1 MNHFI
6 SVKDANDPHAL
17 AQLALDVKKQPFQH
31 SGLGRNKVLGLV
43 FFNSSLRTRMST
55 TRAAYNLGMQ
65 VITLNVS
72 QDSWQL
78 EMEDGS
84 IMNRGTAEHIRE
96 AIPVMASYCDI
107 LAVRSFPGLKN
118 RALDYEDRLMKSFV
132 EMAGIPVIN
141 LESATLHPLQSLTD
155 LMTIKEFQKS
165 KRPRVVLSW
174 APHVKPLPQSVANSF
189 AQWMMAADVDLT
201 ITHPP
206 GMDLSVEFTGL
217 APIEHNQDKAFEGA
231 DFIYVKNWSSFS
243 DYGHFS
249 TMPEWMITAEKMK
262 NTHEAKLMHCLPV
275 RRNVVISDDALDSL
289 SSLVQQQAHNRLFA
303 AQAVL
308 QTLLDDQLTLSRR

>member
-1 MNHFI
+1 MKNFI
-6 SVKDANDPHAL
+6 SVKDVKDPQELVRSAL
-17 AQLALDVKKQPFQH
+17 EIKKDPFADGH
-31 SGLGRNKVLGLV
+31 IGKNKVLGLV

-84 IMNRGTAEHIRE
+84 VMNKGTAEHIRE

-118 RALDYEDRLMKSFV
+118 REKDYEDRMMKAFV
-132 EMAGIPVIN
+132 EMAGIPIVN

-155 LMTIKEFQKS
+155 LLTIQEYQQSTTPK
-165 KRPRVVLSW
+165 VVLTW

-189 AQWMMAADVDLT
+189 SEWMMAAQVDFT

-217 APIEHNQDKAFEGA
+217 APIEHNQEKALKGA
-231 DFIYVKNWSSFS
+231 DFVYVKNWSSFS
-243 DYGHFS
+243 DYGKFESNPH
-249 TMPEWMITAEKMK
+249 WMITKEKLELT
-262 NTHEAKLMHCLPV
+262 NHAKMMHCLPV
-275 RRNVVISDDALDSL
+275 RRNVVISDDALDSKH
-289 SSLVQQQAHNRLFA
+289 SIVQQQAHNRLFA

-308 QTLLDDQLTLSRR
+308 KELLASP

>member
-1 MNHFI
+1 MDHFI
-6 SVKDANDPHAL
+6 SVSDASSPDELVRNAMKIKQDPFAN
-17 AQLALDVKKQPFQH
+17 QE
-31 SGLGRNKVLGLV
+31 LGRNKVLGLI

-65 VITLNVS
+65 VMTLNVS

-84 IMNRGTAEHIRE
+84 VMDKGTAEHIRE

-107 LAVRSFPGLKN
+107 LAIRSFPGLKD
-118 RALDYEDRLMKSFV
+118 REKDYKDQLMGSFV
-132 EMAGIPVIN
+132 ELAGIPIIN

-155 LMTIKEFQKS
+155 LLTIREFQKTDNP
-165 KRPRVVLSW
+165 KVVLTW

-189 AQWMMAADVDLT
+189 AQWMMAAKMDFT

-217 APIEHNQDKAFEGA
+217 APIEHDQGKAFEGA

-243 DYGHFS
+243 DYGRFAS
-249 TMPEWMITAEKMK
+249 IPEWMVTKEKLDLT
-262 NTHEAKLMHCLPV
+262 NNAKLMHCLPV
-275 RRNVVISDDALDSL
+275 RRNVVISDDALDSDH
-289 SSLVQQQAHNRLFA
+289 SIVQQQAHNRLFA

-308 QTLLDDQLTLSRR
+308 KELLEKS

>member
-6 SVKDANDPHAL
+6 SVKDVSNLDAL
-17 AQLALDVKKQPFQH
+17 VQEAINAKQSPFAH
-31 SGLGRNKVLGLV
+31 RDLGKNKVLGLI
-43 FFNSSLRTRMST
+43 FFNASLRTRMST

-65 VITLNVS
+65 VMTLNVT

-84 IMNRGTAEHIRE
+84 VMDKGTAEHIRE

-107 LAVRSFPGLKN
+107 LGVRSFPGLKD
-118 RALDYEDRLMKSFV
+118 REKDYKDRLISSFV
-132 EMAGIPVIN
+132 ELAGIPVIN

-155 LMTIKEFQKS
+155 LMTIREFQETD
-165 KRPRVVLSW
+165 RPKVVLSW

-189 AQWMMAADVDLT
+189 AEWMMAAEVDLT

-217 APIEHNQDKAFEGA
+217 APIEHQQDKALKDA
-231 DFIYVKNWSSFS
+231 DFVYVKNWSSFS
-243 DYGHFS
+243 DYGRFENI
-249 TMPEWMITAEKMK
+249 PEWTVTKEKLSLT
-262 NTHEAKLMHCLPV
+262 NNAKLMHCLPV
-275 RRNVVISDDALDSL
+275 RRNLVISDDALDSDHSIVL
-289 SSLVQQQAHNRLFA
+289 QQAHNRLYSV
-303 AQAVL
+303 QAVL
-308 QTLLDDQLTLSRR
+308 REILLGML

>member
-1 MNHFI
+1 MKNFI
-6 SVKDANDPHAL
+6 SVKDVKDPEELVRSAL
-17 AQLALDVKKQPFQH
+17 ATKKDPFADGH
-31 SGLGRNKVLGLV
+31 IGKNKVLGLV

-84 IMNRGTAEHIRE
+84 VMNKGTAEHIRE

-118 RALDYEDRLMKSFV
+118 REKDYEDRMMKAFV
-132 EMAGIPVIN
+132 EMAGIPIVN

-155 LMTIKEFQKS
+155 LLTIQEYQQSTTPK
-165 KRPRVVLSW
+165 VVLTW

-189 AQWMMAADVDLT
+189 SEWMMAAQVDFT

-217 APIEHNQDKAFEGA
+217 APIEHNQEKALEGA
-231 DFIYVKNWSSFS
+231 DFVYVKNWSSFS
-243 DYGHFS
+243 DYGKFESNPH
-249 TMPEWMITAEKMK
+249 WMITREKLDLT
-262 NTHEAKLMHCLPV
+262 NHAKMMHCLPV
-275 RRNVVISDDALDSL
+275 RRNVVISDDALDSKH
-289 SSLVQQQAHNRLFA
+289 SIVQQQAHNRLFA

-308 QTLLDDQLTLSRR
+308 KELLISK

>member
-1 MNHFI
+1 MDHFI
-6 SVKDANDPHAL
+6 SVSDASSPDALVRNAMKIKQDPFAN
-17 AQLALDVKKQPFQH
+17 QE
-31 SGLGRNKVLGLV
+31 LGRNKVLGLI

-65 VITLNVS
+65 VMTLNVS

-84 IMNRGTAEHIRE
+84 VMDKGTAEHIRE

-107 LAVRSFPGLKN
+107 LAIRSFPGLKD
-118 RALDYEDRLMKSFV
+118 REKDYKDQLMGSFV
-132 EMAGIPVIN
+132 ELAGIPIIN

-155 LMTIKEFQKS
+155 LLTIREFQKTDNP
-165 KRPRVVLSW
+165 KVVLTW
-174 APHVKPLPQSVANSF
+174 APHVKPLRQSVANSF
-189 AQWMMAADVDLT
+189 AQWMMAAKMDFT

-217 APIEHNQDKAFEGA
+217 APIEHDQGKAFKGA

-243 DYGHFS
+243 DYGRFAS
-249 TMPEWMITAEKMK
+249 IPEWMVTKEKLDLT
-262 NTHEAKLMHCLPV
+262 NNAKLMHCLPV
-275 RRNVVISDDALDSL
+275 RRNVVISDDALDSDH
-289 SSLVQQQAHNRLFA
+289 SIVQQQAHNRLFA

-308 QTLLDDQLTLSRR
+308 KELLEKS

>member
-1 MNHFI
+1 MDHFI
-6 SVKDANDPHAL
+6 SVSDASSPDELVRNAMKIKQDPFAN
-17 AQLALDVKKQPFQH
+17 QE
-31 SGLGRNKVLGLV
+31 LGRNKVLGLI

-65 VITLNVS
+65 VMTLNVS

-84 IMNRGTAEHIRE
+84 VMDKGTAEHIRE

-107 LAVRSFPGLKN
+107 LAIRSFPGLKD
-118 RALDYEDRLMKSFV
+118 REKDYKDQLMGSFV
-132 EMAGIPVIN
+132 ELAGIPIIN

-155 LMTIKEFQKS
+155 LLTIREFQKTDNP
-165 KRPRVVLSW
+165 KVVLTW

-189 AQWMMAADVDLT
+189 AQWMMAAKMDFT

-217 APIEHNQDKAFEGA
+217 APIEHDQGKAFKGA

-243 DYGHFS
+243 DYGRFAS
-249 TMPEWMITAEKMK
+249 IPEWMVTKEKLDLT
-262 NTHEAKLMHCLPV
+262 NNAKLMHCLPV
-275 RRNVVISDDALDSL
+275 RRNVVISDDALDSDH
-289 SSLVQQQAHNRLFA
+289 SIVQQQAHNRLFA

-308 QTLLDDQLTLSRR
+308 KELLEKS

>member
-6 SVKDANDPHAL
+6 SVKDTPNPEDL
-17 AQLALDVKKQPFQH
+17 AQKAIALKQDPFAYEK
-31 SGLGRNKVLGLV
+31 LGKNKVLGLV

-65 VITLNVS
+65 VMTLNVS

-84 IMNRGTAEHIRE
+84 VMNRGTAEHIRE
-96 AIPVMASYCDI
+96 AIPVMASYCEI
-107 LAVRSFPGLKN
+107 LAVRSFPGLKD
-118 RALDYEDRLMKSFV
+118 REKDYKDQLMKSFV
-132 EMAGIPVIN
+132 EMAGIPIIN

-155 LMTIKEFQKS
+155 LMTIKEHQKTD
-165 KRPRVVLSW
+165 KPKVVLTW

-189 AQWMMAADVDLT
+189 SEWMMASDVDLT

-217 APIEHNQDKAFEGA
+217 APIEHNQEKAFEGA

-243 DYGHFS
+243 DYGKFENI
-249 TMPEWMITAEKMK
+249 PEWMITKEKLALT
-262 NTHEAKLMHCLPV
+262 NSAKMMHCLPV
-275 RRNVVISDDALDSL
+275 RRNVVISDDALDSEH
-289 SSLVQQQAHNRLFA
+289 SIVQQQAHNRLFA
-303 AQAVL
+303 AQAIL
-308 QTLLDDQLTLSRR
+308 KELLESL

>member
-1 MNHFI
+1 MNNFI
-6 SVKDANDPHAL
+6 SVKDVPNSEGLVQKAIEL
-17 AQLALDVKKQPFQH
+17 KKNPFADQEI
-31 SGLGRNKVLGLV
+31 GRNKVLGLV

-55 TRAAYNLGMQ
+55 TRAAYNLGMN

-84 IMNRGTAEHIRE
+84 VMNKGTAEHIKE

-107 LAVRSFPGLKN
+107 LAVRSFPGLKD
-118 RALDYEDRLMKSFV
+118 REKDYQDRLMGSFV
-132 EMAGIPVIN
+132 EMAGIPIVN

-155 LMTIKEFQKS
+155 LMTIREFQKTE
-165 KRPRVVLSW
+165 KPKVILTW

-189 AQWMMAADVDLT
+189 AQWMMAANVDLT

-217 APIEHNQDKAFEGA
+217 APIEHNQEKAFEGA
-231 DFIYVKNWSSFS
+231 DFIYAKNWSSFS
-243 DYGHFS
+243 DYGKFQNI
-249 TMPEWMITAEKMK
+249 PEWMITKEKLGST
-262 NTHEAKLMHCLPV
+262 NSAKMMHCLPV
-275 RRNVVISDDALDSL
+275 RRNVVISDDALDSEH
-289 SSLVQQQAHNRLFA
+289 SIVQHQAHNRLFA

-308 QTLLDDQLTLSRR
+308 KELLLSK

>member
-6 SVKDANDPHAL
+6 SVKDVVNPDAL
-17 AQLALDVKKQPFQH
+17 VKKVMEIKQDPFADNAM
-31 SGLGRNKVLGLV
+31 GKNKVLGLI

-65 VITLNVS
+65 VMSLNVS

-107 LAVRSFPGLKN
+107 LAVRSFPGLKD
-118 RALDYEDRLMKSFV
+118 RAKDYKDRLMKAFV
-132 EMAGIPVIN
+132 EQAGIPIIN

-155 LMTIKEFQKS
+155 LMTIREYQKKENPK
-165 KRPRVVLSW
+165 VVLSW

-189 AQWMMAADVDLT
+189 AEWMMAAEVDLT
-201 ITHPP
+201 IAHPP
-206 GMDLSVEFTGL
+206 GMDLSVAFTGL
-217 APIEHNQDKAFEGA
+217 APIEHDQEKAFAEA

-243 DYGHFS
+243 DYGKFENN
-249 TMPEWMITAEKMK
+249 PDWMITKEKMALT
-262 NTHEAKLMHCLPV
+262 NHAKLMHCLPV
-275 RRNVVISDDALDSL
+275 RRNVVISDDALDSEH
-289 SSLVQQQAHNRLFA
+289 SIVNEQAHNRLFA

-308 QTLLDDQLTLSRR
+308 KELLMKAR

>member
-6 SVKDANDPHAL
+6 SVKDVENPEQL
-17 AQLALDVKKQPFQH
+17 AQEAIAIKANPFAEK
-31 SGLGRNKVLGLV
+31 SLGINKGLGLI

-65 VITLNVS
+65 VMTLNVS

-84 IMNRGTAEHIRE
+84 VMNKGNAEHIKE
-96 AIPVMASYCDI
+96 AIPVMAAYCDV
-107 LAVRSFPGLKN
+107 LAVRSFPGLKD
-118 RALDYEDRLMKSFV
+118 REKDYQDRLMNSFV
-132 EMAGIPVIN
+132 ELAQKPIIN

-155 LMTIKEFQKS
+155 LMTIREHQKS
-165 KRPRVVLSW
+165 DKPKVVLSW

-189 AQWMMAADVDLT
+189 AQWMMATDTDLT

-217 APIEHNQDKAFEGA
+217 APIEHNQEKAFEGA

-243 DYGHFS
+243 DYGKFDKN
-249 TMPEWMITAEKMK
+249 PDWLINKAKMDLT
-262 NTHEAKLMHCLPV
+262 NDAKMMHCLPV
-275 RRNVVISDDALDSL
+275 RRNVVISDDALDSQH
-289 SSLVQQQAHNRLFA
+289 SIVQQQAHNRLFA

-308 QTLLDDQLTLSRR
+308 KKIITN